1 MNNDLKNSID
11 FLNKKTKKE
20 NGFVVPESYLDD
32 FDAKVLNQEN
42 VNLPKKVPFKVPD
55 SYFNSL
61 EETLH
66 EKIKEEQASEKKVI
80 PLYKRLVQLVP
91 TAAAA
96 AVLIFAGYMYTKNTS
111 TINFNTVSTSEIEV
125 WYEDGY
131 IDTSGD
137 ELFVAL
143 DETDI
148 NFEIETFDSIILD
161 DENMEEYLD
170 NLEENTII
178 NEIQ

>member
-11 FLNKKTKKE
+11 FLDKKTKKE
-20 NGFVVPESYLDD
+20 NGFAVPENYLND
-32 FDAKVLNQEN
+32 FDAKVLNQKS
-42 VNLPKKVPFKVPD
+42 VNLSNQTPFKAPD
-55 SYFNSL
+55 SYFDSL
-61 EETLH
+61 EETLF
-66 EKIKEEQASEKKVI
+66 EKIKGEDTSKQKVI

-96 AVLIFAGYMYTKNTS
+96 AVLIFAGYMYTKT
-111 TINFNTVSTSEIEV
+111 TGAIDFNSISSSEIENL
-125 WYEDGY
+125 YENGY

-137 ELFVAL
+137 ELIVAL

-148 NFEIETFDSIILD
+148 NFEIETFDSIVLD
-161 DENMEEYLD
+161 YENMEDYLD